1 MQEKKK
7 QSLRPAETAI
17 LVLTACAFCFVLGWF
32 FRGAAM
38 VRPVTQGL
46 ELLPPRQAQ
55 ANSMSLPE
63 PEAGEVAPV
72 IVNINTAD
80 LHQLM
85 TLPGIGEKRAADIIA
100 YRETNGSFSIV
111 EELTEVKGIG
121 DTMFASIEH
130 LVTVD

>member
-1 MQEKKK
+1 MQEKK
-7 QSLRPAETAI
+7 SSGLRPAETVI
-17 LVLTACAFCFVLGWF
+17 LVLTACALCFVLGWF

-38 VRPVTQGL
+38 ARPATQGL

-55 ANSMSLPE
+55 ASAIPLPE
-63 PEAGEVAPV
+63 PQNGEPKPV

-80 LHQLM
+80 LYLLM

-100 YRETNGSFSIV
+100 YREENGSFVIA

-121 DTMFASIEH
+121 DAMFAAMEH